1 MKKGVIIAVLV
12 VIVAMVVGYA
22 LLIHQDL
29 DPRKAHGTVDIKDS
43 LLSFERSGKIIQ
55 LTVEEGAPVRKG
67 DILARLDSTELDHQM
82 RIQFAQCEAAQALL
96 TQYQNGYL
104 PEERDSAL
112 ALVNKS
118 QAAVDLAYITYQRN
132 ASLLKSRSVSQQDFD
147 SAKASYEQA
156 QATLAEAK
164 AQLALLE
171 KGYRDEIISAQAA
184 QVSACKAQLAYLNYQ
199 ISEQGVI
206 SAPFSGTVRTR
217 THELSDYVGAGETI
231 FALTDED
238 HKKIRIYLS
247 DAQLLLI
254 KLGQKVSI
262 EVPYAPPLTGTIA
275 FISSTAMF
283 TPKSVQTEDLRADLI
298 YEVSVE
304 VTDTEHILRFG
315 QPITV
320 YLQGEAP
327 SHAPQ
332 PTAATAAEQ
341 AG

>member
-1 MKKGVIIAVLV
+1 
-12 VIVAMVVGYA
+12 
-22 LLIHQDL
+22 
-29 DPRKAHGTVDIKDS
+29 
-43 LLSFERSGKIIQ
+43 
-55 LTVEEGAPVRKG
+55 
-67 DILARLDSTELDHQM
+67 M
-82 RIQFAQCEAAQALL
+82 RIQFAQCEATQALL

-262 EVPYAPPLTGTIA
+262 EVPYAQPLTGTIA

-332 PTAATAAEQ
+332 PTAAPAAEQ